1 MINDYSLP
9 KVFYEDLYKAF
20 IFHVEHPRKV
30 FIYKL
35 FMRNIE
41 KLTFKKAVLKKGICI
56 KKKSG
61 LYFTEKMDEIRAR
74 NRIEVE
80 IYQENADFINDA
92 YEKELQYWKRAT
104 LESVSTENE
113 AKELIELAPSRVI
126 LVRKVKNEKIV
137 NID

>member
-56 KKKSG
+56 KKK
-61 LYFTEKMDEIRAR
+61 
-74 NRIEVE
+74 VV
-80 IYQENADFINDA
+80 FI
-92 YEKELQYWKRAT
+92 LQKKWIK
-104 LESVSTENE
+104 LEQGT
-113 AKELIELAPSRVI
+113 K
-126 LVRKVKNEKIV
+126 
-137 NID
+137 